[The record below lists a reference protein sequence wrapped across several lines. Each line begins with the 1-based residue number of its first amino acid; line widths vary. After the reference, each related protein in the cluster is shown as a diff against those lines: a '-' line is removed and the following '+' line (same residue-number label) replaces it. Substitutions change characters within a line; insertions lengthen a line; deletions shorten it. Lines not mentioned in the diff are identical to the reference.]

1 METATQS
8 EMCQM
13 PKPTKEHDWLQKF
26 VGEWESEVEIVMDP
40 SQPPM
45 VGKGT
50 ESTRMIGGAW
60 IVAEGHSEMMGSP
73 FESVLTLGYDP
84 MRQKYVGS
92 WIDSMSGYLWLYEGD
107 VDAAGTTL
115 SLNTKG
121 PSPHNPG
128 GLTDFKEVTVFKTP
142 DHRIF
147 TSSVQAPD
155 GNWQTCVTVHSRW
168 KK

>member
-1 METATQS
+1 AMETATQPAE

-45 VGKGT
+45 LGKGT

-60 IVAEGHSEMMGSP
+60 IVAQGSSEMMGEP

-84 MRQKYVGS
+84 RRQKYVGT
-92 WIDSMSGYLWLYEGD
+92 WIDSMSGFLWIYE
-107 VDAAGTTL
+107 
-115 SLNTKG
+115 
-121 PSPHNPG
+121 
-128 GLTDFKEVTVFKTP
+128 
-142 DHRIF
+142 
-147 TSSVQAPD
+147 
-155 GNWQTCVTVHSRW
+155 
-168 KK
+168 